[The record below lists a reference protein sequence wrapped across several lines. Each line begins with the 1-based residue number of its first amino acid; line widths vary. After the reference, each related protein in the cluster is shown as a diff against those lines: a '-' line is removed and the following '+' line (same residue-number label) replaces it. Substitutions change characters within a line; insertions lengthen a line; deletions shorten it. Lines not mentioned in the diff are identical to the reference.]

1 MTMKRFTK
9 STTLLLEL
17 VAAIA
22 LFAVAAGICARVL
35 TAAQALSAQAEELSL
50 GVEAVTA
57 AAELL
62 RASDDEA
69 AALKALEENA
79 ALSIQRQEAEGL
91 VHYDIMYISGG
102 ETLYSLELVKGQEVV
117 P

>member
-1 MTMKRFTK
+1 MSPKRFSK
-9 STTLLLEL
+9 SLCLLLEL
-17 VAAIA
+17 AAAIA

-35 TAAQALSAQAEELSL
+35 TSARKLSAGAEELSR

-62 RASDDEA
+62 RASDHEEEA
-69 AALKALEENA
+69 LAILAREDSLR
-79 ALSIQRQEAEGL
+79 IQRREDGGL
-91 VHYDIMYISGG
+91 IHYNIMYISGG
-102 ETLYSLELVKGQEVV
+102 ETVYALELVKGQEVA

>member
-1 MTMKRFTK
+1 MTTKRFTK

-17 VAAIA
+17 VAVIA

-35 TAAQALSAQAEELSL
+35 TSAQTLSAQAEELSL

-62 RASDDEA
+62 RGSHDEA
-69 AALKALEENA
+69 AALEALEKNA
-79 ALSIQRQEAEGL
+79 ALSVQRQEAGGL
-91 VHYDIMYISGG
+91 IHYNIMYISGG
-102 ETLYSLELVKGQEVV
+102 ETLYSLELVKGQEVA

>member
-1 MTMKRFTK
+1 MTTKRFSK

-17 VAAIA
+17 VAAITI
-22 LFAVAAGICARVL
+22 FAVAAGICARVL
-35 TAAQALSAQAEELSL
+35 TSALKLSSEAEQLTR

-62 RASDDEA
+62 RASDDEE
-69 AALKALEENA
+69 AALALLAREDTLE
-79 ALSIQRQEAEGL
+79 IQRREDREL
-91 VHYDIMYISGG
+91 IYYNIMYISGG
-102 ETLYSLELVKGQEVV
+102 EAIYSLELVKGQEVA

>member
-1 MTMKRFTK
+1 MTTKRFTK

-17 VAAIA
+17 VAVIA

-35 TAAQALSAQAEELSL
+35 TSAQTLSAQAEELSL

-69 AALKALEENA
+69 AALEALKKEPALE
-79 ALSIQRQEAEGL
+79 IQRQESDGL
-91 VHYDIMYISGG
+91 IHYNIMYVSDG
-102 ETLYSLELVKGQEVV
+102 ETVYSLELVKGQEVA